1 MANKSTL
8 KYYIEGKARIGYE
21 FCYRNNANSMFLARA
36 RTNSLKLEEAKGRG
50 NIHYNKNCKLC
61 GLGEEDLVHFTIECP
76 ALEGKIN
83 YEIIDRSIL
92 EPRQRMIKLLY
103 RQRNYQEVGNM
114 IKNLWMRRKAILKFK
129 KEEQI
134 RMNNRINIVGISRSD
149 PGPVGSS
156 HTPIRWRSR
165 GLSATR
171 G

>member
-1 MANKSTL
+1 
-8 KYYIEGKARIGYE
+8 
-21 FCYRNNANSMFLARA
+21 MFLARA

-76 ALEGKIN
+76 ALEGKRN

-134 RMNNRINIVGISRSD
+134 RMNNRINIVGISRSN